1 MLNRVVLVGCLMKDL
16 EYRIIFLGVSV
27 VIFIFVVNCMFMN
40 V

>member
-1 MLNRVVLVGCLMKDL
+1 MKDL

-27 VIFIFVVNCMFMN
+27 VIFILVVNCIFMN